1 MLNQFFLDTVALF
14 VIVDP
19 IGTATIFAGLTK
31 SEAAEKRRRL
41 ALRGTALASLMI
53 AFFAFA
59 GEFLLTALGISLPAF
74 QFAGGVLL
82 FLLAIDM
89 VFARSSGFRATTTD
103 EAEEARSSQD
113 ISVFPLAIPL
123 IAGPGALTSIVLL
136 MQQAG
141 QDFAR
146 SMLVLLALAVVML
159 ATLLAL
165 WGAALLIRILGVTG
179 TNVISRV
186 LGVILSAF
194 AAELVLK
201 GMRGGLFV

>member
-89 VFARSSGFRATTTD
+89 VFARSSGFRSTTTD

-201 GMRGGLFV
+201 GMRGGLFA